1 MVAAVLWVCLAICAG
16 GGAGAETTTHARG
29 GYTLILNNNDPTI
42 DAVLTQRMV
51 EAFFA
56 VYPRQAARF
65 NPEAARTV
73 YWIFEPN
80 FAGVASTNGNI
91 ITFGTRYLKA
101 RPQDIDVVTH
111 EAMHV
116 VQDYRR
122 CPVDGWM
129 TEGLADYARH
139 QYGVNNAAAG
149 WSLPA
154 YLPVQ
159 NYTDS
164 YRVTGRFFMWLERR
178 VRQTILTEIDAAA
191 RGCAYSNP
199 GTWISLTGQTP
210 EQLWARYA
218 ADPAIDVAMAGVNLA
233 LNRPVTADSACG
245 PDEGPAKAVNGSWSG
260 GLSDKWCSLGAAK
273 WLQIDLGISRWITS
287 ITLRHAG
294 AGGESAGRNT
304 RAFDIQ
310 LSSDGHNWSRAVNVT
325 DNAASV
331 STHTVGA
338 IARHVRLNV
347 IVPEQDTGGA
357 ARIYELEVY

>member
-101 RPQDIDVVTH
+101 HPQDIDVVTH

-149 WSLPA
+149 WSLPT

-325 DNAASV
+325 NNAASV